1 MKTGIILHI
10 VGFKEADEK
19 VNHEREIEEL
29 NLKADSIVFT
39 SPTMGYEDIYSAWLE
54 LTTKGMGEIILKGAR
69 ITYFGRLELTG
80 KSLLLQGIV

>member
-10 VGFKEADEK
+10 VGFKEDDEK
-19 VNHEREIEEL
+19 VNHKREIEAL

-39 SPTMGYEDIYSAWLE
+39 SPTMGHEDIYSAWLE
-54 LTTKGMGEIILKGAR
+54 LTTKGMVEITLKEAR